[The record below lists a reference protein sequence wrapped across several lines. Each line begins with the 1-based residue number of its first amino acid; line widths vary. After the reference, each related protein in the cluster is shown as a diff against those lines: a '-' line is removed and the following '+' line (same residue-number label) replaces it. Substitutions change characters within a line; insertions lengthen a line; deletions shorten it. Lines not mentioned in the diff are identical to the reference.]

1 MRLSHGGGADEVAR
15 PWDCVRMSPE
25 KSNLRG
31 WLTAYGPNLNLDM
44 MFNLN

>member
-1 MRLSHGGGADEVAR
+1 MRWLGPGIA
-15 PWDCVRMSPE
+15 VRMSLE